1 MHKPAPLVAGLE
13 APVID
18 IASMAA
24 MQAQR
29 LLTLLHQPPLSVT
42 RVSPLCARRAGASG
56 DQPLSHG
63 SPSSL
68 RGPAV
73 EAGRSAD
80 NSQDVA

>member
-1 MHKPAPLVAGLE
+1 M
-13 APVID
+13 ID
-18 IASMAA
+18 IASLAA

-29 LLTLLHQPPLSVT
+29 LLTLLHQPPLSAT
-42 RVSPLCARRAGASG
+42 RVYPLCARRAGASG

-73 EAGRSAD
+73 EAGRSA
-80 NSQDVA
+80 NVSEGQGA